1 MRASPTSKVSTTD
14 LLTGSRSEAKSLF
27 QKILDIKSLRL
38 KILPISSHTPASA
51 TDLK

>member
-1 MRASPTSKVSTTD
+1 MRKSPTNKFSTTN
-14 LLTGSRSEAKSLF
+14 LLSGSKSQAKSLF

-38 KILPISSHTPASA
+38 KILPIPNHTPASA